1 MRTYSVQNLVD
12 RARRY
17 ADMEYT
23 PFVEN
28 DPELLDYL
36 NVAYGEY
43 YDLLV
48 GTSED
53 YYTAVFDINLVPNT
67 TEYALPEDFY
77 KLTSMAYKI
86 ADNQFYTL
94 RPYMEQERNNFGLV
108 TSIQTGIVRM
118 RYVPAPVEFADFTGT
133 IDGQAGWEDYI
144 STHMAIQMLNKEES
158 DATALER
165 KLVRLEKRIN
175 AMAQIR
181 DQGQPAYTTDIYKIN
196 PYAFVQAMRYRLI
209 SANQIS
215 IISTQLIGWAS
226 GNGF

>member
-1 MRTYSVQNLVD
+1 MRSYSVQSLVD

-23 PFVEN
+23 PFVTN

-48 GTSED
+48 MTSED
-53 YYTAVFDINLVPNT
+53 YFTTVADITLLPNT
-67 TEYALPEDFY
+67 TEYDLPDDFY
-77 KLTSMAYKI
+77 KMTSMAYKI
-86 ADNQFYTL
+86 AENQFYTL

-108 TSIQTGIVRM
+108 TSIQTGTIRM
-118 RYVPAPVEFADFTGT
+118 RYVPAPETFDDFTGT

-158 DATALER
+158 DTAALER
-165 KLVRLEKRIN
+165 KLLRLEKRIN
-175 AMAQIR
+175 AAAQVR
-181 DQGQPAYTTDIYKIN
+181 DMGMPHYTTDIYKIN
-196 PYAFVQAMRYRLI
+196 PYAFVQALRYRLI
-209 SANQIS
+209 SAGQVS

>member
-1 MRTYSVQNLVD
+1 MRSYSVQSLVD

-36 NVAYGEY
+36 NVAYAEF

-48 GTSED
+48 MTSED
-53 YYTAVFDINLVPNT
+53 YYTAIADITLLPNI
-67 TEYALPEDFY
+67 TEYDLPADFY
-77 KLTSMAYKI
+77 KMTSMAFKI
-86 ADNQFYTL
+86 AENQFYTL
-94 RPYMEQERNNFGLV
+94 RPYMEAERNNFGLV
-108 TSIQTGIVRM
+108 TSIQTGIIRM
-118 RYVPAPVEFADFTGT
+118 RYVPAPEEFTDFTGS

-144 STHMAIQMLNKEES
+144 PTHMAIQMLNKEES
-158 DATALER
+158 DTAALER
-165 KLVRLEKRIN
+165 KLVRLQKRIE
-175 AMAQIR
+175 AAAQIR
-181 DQGQPAYTTDIYKIN
+181 DQGMPAYTTDIYKIN

-209 SANQIS
+209 SASQIS
-215 IISTQLIGWAS
+215 VISTQLIGWAS